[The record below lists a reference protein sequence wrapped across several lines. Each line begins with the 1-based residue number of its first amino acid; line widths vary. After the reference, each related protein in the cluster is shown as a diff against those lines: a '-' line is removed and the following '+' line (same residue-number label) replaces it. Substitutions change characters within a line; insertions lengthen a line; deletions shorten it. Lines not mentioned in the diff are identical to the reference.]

1 VTRLAERARTA
12 GGVLAV
18 IRAIAIPVFFTAER
32 IVEHPNQNSAPF
44 DVLIV
49 LAALYAAAAL
59 AGELSGRP
67 IARARVLAAID
78 LLGIAVLVATS
89 GGPFSQ
95 LRYAFFLLPI
105 GAALLLGPW
114 ATAVV
119 SAVVVGLYGIIAVTF
134 PDAEL
139 AREDWAGFEI
149 TQALFLAW
157 MGGRRHAARRGAG
170 PTRPGGRAALGEPGT
185 ARGQA
190 LDAED
195 RARRRLAEA
204 LHDEALQNVLA
215 VRQLLPSARPEDR
228 DLLVEGLDRSV
239 VQIREAVFDLHPY
252 LLEQAGLEAALR
264 AVAEEG
270 GRRAGFEATVAVEQ
284 GAAGLQDQLVFA
296 LARELIA
303 NAAKHARA
311 RTVSVQ
317 VVREHDAVV
326 LTVDDDGVGIDP
338 SPPLGPAARAHR
350 ARLEHR
356 ARRGARRRAHDRAGH
371 RGPRHPGGRPGCP
384 LPRRGSDRRATDRRT
399 LAPPRLPSPSRWW
412 DRAAELRSARPRG
425 EVSRRPDP
433 VKTAPRGARGRR
445 RTRPRDAGETFD

>member
-44 DVLIV
+44 DALIV

-67 IARARVLAAID
+67 IARPRVLAAID

-157 MGGRRHAARRGAG
+157 MGVAATLLAGVLARRA
-170 PTRPGGRAALGEPGT
+170 REVERLSASRGRLV
-185 ARGQA
+185 GQA

-204 LHDEALQNVLA
+204 LPRRRRCRTSSPCGRCSD
-215 VRQLLPSARPEDR
+215 RPRPEDR

-239 VQIREAVFDLHPY
+239 SQIREAV
-252 LLEQAGLEAALR
+252 LR
-264 AVAEEG
+264 PAFRYCSSRRARSGAPG
-270 GRRAGFEATVAVEQ
+270 GRRRG
-284 GAAGLQDQLVFA
+284 
-296 LARELIA
+296 
-303 NAAKHARA
+303 
-311 RTVSVQ
+311 
-317 VVREHDAVV
+317 
-326 LTVDDDGVGIDP
+326 P
-338 SPPLGPAARAHR
+338 S
-350 ARLEHR
+350 
-356 ARRGARRRAHDRAGH
+356 ARRLCGDGGSTRRR
-371 RGPRHPGGRPGCP
+371 RGVPSNP
-384 LPRRGSDRRATDRRT
+384 LSSL
-399 LAPPRLPSPSRWW
+399 LAAS
-412 DRAAELRSARPRG
+412 
-425 EVSRRPDP
+425 
-433 VKTAPRGARGRR
+433 
-445 RTRPRDAGETFD
+445 

>member
-1 VTRLAERARTA
+1 MTRLAERARTA

-18 IRAIAIPVFFTAER
+18 IRALAIPVFFTAER

-59 AGELSGRP
+59 AAELSGRP
-67 IARARVLAAID
+67 LARPRGLAAID
-78 LLGIAVLVATS
+78 LLGIAVLVETS

-105 GAALLLGPW
+105 GAALLLGPG

-119 SAVVVGLYGIIAVTF
+119 SAVSVGLYAIIAVTY

-139 AREDWAGFEI
+139 ARDDWAGFEV

-157 MGGRRHAARRGAG
+157 MGVAATLLAGVLARRA
-170 PTRPGGRAALGEPGT
+170 REVERLSSSRGRLV
-185 ARGQA
+185 GQA

-239 VQIREAVFDLHPY
+239 EQIREAVFDLHPY

-264 AVAEEG
+264 AVAEEA
-270 GRRAGFEATVAVEQ
+270 GRRAGFAATVAVDEA
-284 GAAGLQDQLVFA
+284 AAGLHDQLLFA

-311 RTVSVQ
+311 RTLT
-317 VVREHDAVV
+317 VRVIREPEAVV
-326 LTVDDDGVGIDP
+326 LDVADDGVGIDP
-338 SPPLGPAARAHR
+338 VAARSAPLRGHIGLASSTER
-350 ARLEHR
+350 VEAIGGGITIGSGAAGHGTRVVARLPAPAPGVR
-356 ARRGARRRAHDRAGH
+356 PAVNRSDDAGSASASVAQPLA
-371 RGPRHPGGRPGCP
+371 GPGG
-384 LPRRGSDRRATDRRT
+384 
-399 LAPPRLPSPSRWW
+399 
-412 DRAAELRSARPRG
+412 
-425 EVSRRPDP
+425 
-433 VKTAPRGARGRR
+433 
-445 RTRPRDAGETFD
+445 